1 MCCHTSQCTSHGRC
15 PATVLLRQ
23 KMLCVMLRVS
33 PFPPFV
39 GVPGAVPH
47 LPVLQLPPCYPLN
60 FSVLY
65 PKYGPRV
72 SCSGRVA
79 VIEPVRIDMCGT
91 ARAVILPKMPR
102 RVADSG
108 EMSGREVSV
117 KR

>member
-39 GVPGAVPH
+39 GVPGAV
-47 LPVLQLPPCYPLN
+47 LQ
-60 FSVLY
+60 
-65 PKYGPRV
+65 R
-72 SCSGRVA
+72 RVA